1 MTLALKVR
9 DLEVNYRGAPAVT
22 GYNVD
27 LAPGTLT
34 MMLGRNGA
42 GKTSALRGI
51 VGFLPGETGRST
63 AQIELLGEKV
73 RRPSP
78 LALSRNGL
86 ALIAERNKVFTG
98 MTVRDQM
105 RLVTPVPSDR
115 ERVLEF
121 FPRLT
126 ERLDIRAGMLS
137 GGERQML
144 ATALALLK
152 KPRVLLV
159 DELSLGLAPAIVA
172 ELMQYLRRL
181 ADEQQ
186 LAILAADQAVTE
198 SLKVADFVQVMDNG
212 RVVAQGGIDEL
223 DVDAVLEMYVGEEKA

>member
-9 DLEVNYRGAPAVT
+9 DLEVTYRGTPAVA
-22 GYNVD
+22 GYAVD

-63 AQIELLGEKV
+63 AEIELLGSPV

-78 LALSRNGL
+78 LALSRRGL
-86 ALIAERNKVFTG
+86 VLIAERNKVFTG

-105 RLVTPVPSDR
+105 RLVSASAAER

-144 ATALALLK
+144 ATGLALLR

-186 LAILAADQAVTE
+186 IAILAADQAVTE